1 MTLARM
7 YNNPPALRKWFRK
20 DYVGL
25 PGMLIRRKWLS
36 ESHLHGRARDLE
48 ATIGAGD
55 LQRRAG

>member
-7 YNNPPALRKWFRK
+7 YNNPPALRKWFRI

-25 PGMLIRRKWLS
+25 PGMLSRRKWLS
-36 ESHLHGRARDLE
+36 ESHLHGRAWDLE